1 MITVCGA
8 GVSQTTTTIMCAGAA
23 ERALGWESADLSS
36 RPGFV
41 TTELSDLGQVTSS
54 LGASFLF
61 SKIQWG
67 GGRDLKLISLRHKTT
82 SLSIEVLTGKDPVI
96 RIIYG
101 IPLNQLFT

>member
-1 MITVCGA
+1 MITVSGA
-8 GVSQTTTTIMCAGAA
+8 GVSQTATIMCAGAV

-54 LGASFLF
+54 LSASFLF
-61 SKIQWG
+61 SKIQGG

-82 SLSIEVLTGKDPVI
+82 SFSVKVLTGEDQVI
-96 RIIYG
+96 CIIYG
-101 IPLNQLFT
+101 ISLSQLFT